1 MLQDLFEFSAARTFR
16 LFAENWKRPR
26 INSDI
31 TQSCTIGLSFN
42 VSIHFFSIWTLVHGN
57 PTELLLLAW
66 PPIEAAPE
74 LRPLWQ
80 AQQTLHFKFRPA
92 AAGADVIGDG
102 VAAASFCC
110 FF

>member
-1 MLQDLFEFSAARTFR
+1 M
-16 LFAENWKRPR
+16 
-26 INSDI
+26 
-31 TQSCTIGLSFN
+31 
-42 VSIHFFSIWTLVHGN
+42 HGN

-92 AAGADVIGDG
+92 AAADVIGDG
-102 VAAASFCC
+102 VAASAAAAASFCC
-110 FF
+110 FFKKMSVKERVKNFFSSKQQQKKLTYT

>member
-1 MLQDLFEFSAARTFR
+1 M
-16 LFAENWKRPR
+16 
-26 INSDI
+26 
-31 TQSCTIGLSFN
+31 
-42 VSIHFFSIWTLVHGN
+42 HGN

-92 AAGADVIGDG
+92 AAADVIGDG
-102 VAAASFCC
+102 VAAAAAAASFCC
-110 FF
+110 FFKTSVKERVMNFFSSSKKTAMALITYSEKNKSFL

>member
-1 MLQDLFEFSAARTFR
+1 M
-16 LFAENWKRPR
+16 
-26 INSDI
+26 
-31 TQSCTIGLSFN
+31 
-42 VSIHFFSIWTLVHGN
+42 HGN

-80 AQQTLHFKFRPA
+80 AQQTLHFKFRPTA

-102 VAAASFCC
+102 VAAAAAAASFCC
-110 FF
+110 FFKKNVSERESEEFFFQASSSKKKLTYT

>member
-1 MLQDLFEFSAARTFR
+1 M
-16 LFAENWKRPR
+16 
-26 INSDI
+26 
-31 TQSCTIGLSFN
+31 
-42 VSIHFFSIWTLVHGN
+42 HGN

-102 VAAASFCC
+102 IAAASFCC
-110 FF
+110 FFKKNVSERESEEFFFQASSSKKNLHIHEKQVFFVTNL

>member
-1 MLQDLFEFSAARTFR
+1 M
-16 LFAENWKRPR
+16 
-26 INSDI
+26 
-31 TQSCTIGLSFN
+31 
-42 VSIHFFSIWTLVHGN
+42 HGN

-92 AAGADVIGDG
+92 AADVIGDG
-102 VAAASFCC
+102 VAAAAAAASFCC
-110 FF
+110 FFKKMSVKERVKNFFSSKQQQQQQQKKTYIHMKNKSFL

>member
-1 MLQDLFEFSAARTFR
+1 M
-16 LFAENWKRPR
+16 
-26 INSDI
+26 
-31 TQSCTIGLSFN
+31 
-42 VSIHFFSIWTLVHGN
+42 HGN

-92 AAGADVIGDG
+92 AADVIGDG
-102 VAAASFCC
+102 VAAAAAAAASFCC
-110 FF
+110 FFKKMSVKERVKNFFSSKQQQKKTYIYMKNKSFFVTNL

>member
-1 MLQDLFEFSAARTFR
+1 M
-16 LFAENWKRPR
+16 
-26 INSDI
+26 
-31 TQSCTIGLSFN
+31 
-42 VSIHFFSIWTLVHGN
+42 HGN

-92 AAGADVIGDG
+92 AADVIGDG
-102 VAAASFCC
+102 VAAAAAAAASFCC
-110 FF
+110 FFKKMSVKERVKNFFFKQATAAKKNLHIHEKQVFFL

>member
-1 MLQDLFEFSAARTFR
+1 M
-16 LFAENWKRPR
+16 
-26 INSDI
+26 
-31 TQSCTIGLSFN
+31 
-42 VSIHFFSIWTLVHGN
+42 HGN

-92 AAGADVIGDG
+92 AADVIGDG
-102 VAAASFCC
+102 VAAAAAAASFCC
-110 FF
+110 FFKKNVSERESEEFFFKQAAAAKKTYIHMKNKSFFCDELVKKQMV

>member
-1 MLQDLFEFSAARTFR
+1 M
-16 LFAENWKRPR
+16 
-26 INSDI
+26 
-31 TQSCTIGLSFN
+31 
-42 VSIHFFSIWTLVHGN
+42 HGN

-92 AAGADVIGDG
+92 AAADVIGDG
-102 VAAASFCC
+102 VAAAAAAASFCC
-110 FF
+110 FFKKMSVKERVKNFFSSKQQQKKTYIYMKNKSFFVTNL

>member
-1 MLQDLFEFSAARTFR
+1 M
-16 LFAENWKRPR
+16 
-26 INSDI
+26 
-31 TQSCTIGLSFN
+31 
-42 VSIHFFSIWTLVHGN
+42 HGN

-102 VAAASFCC
+102 VAAAVAAASFCC
-110 FF
+110 FFKKNVSERESEEFFFSSKQQQKKLTYT

>member
-1 MLQDLFEFSAARTFR
+1 M
-16 LFAENWKRPR
+16 
-26 INSDI
+26 
-31 TQSCTIGLSFN
+31 
-42 VSIHFFSIWTLVHGN
+42 HGN

-92 AAGADVIGDG
+92 AADVIGDG
-102 VAAASFCC
+102 VAAAAAAASFCC
-110 FF
+110 FFKKMSVKERVKNFFFKQAAAAKKTYIYMKNKSFFVTNL

>member
-1 MLQDLFEFSAARTFR
+1 M
-16 LFAENWKRPR
+16 
-26 INSDI
+26 
-31 TQSCTIGLSFN
+31 
-42 VSIHFFSIWTLVHGN
+42 HGN

-92 AAGADVIGDG
+92 AADVIGDG
-102 VAAASFCC
+102 VAAAAAAASFCC
-110 FF
+110 FFKKMSVKERVKNFFFQANSSSKKNLHIHEKQVFFL

>member
-1 MLQDLFEFSAARTFR
+1 M
-16 LFAENWKRPR
+16 
-26 INSDI
+26 
-31 TQSCTIGLSFN
+31 
-42 VSIHFFSIWTLVHGN
+42 HGN

-92 AAGADVIGDG
+92 DVIGDG
-102 VAAASFCC
+102 VAAAAAAASFCC
-110 FF
+110 FFKTSVKERVMNFFFQAAKKNCHGIDYLF

>member
-1 MLQDLFEFSAARTFR
+1 M
-16 LFAENWKRPR
+16 
-26 INSDI
+26 
-31 TQSCTIGLSFN
+31 
-42 VSIHFFSIWTLVHGN
+42 HGN

-92 AAGADVIGDG
+92 AADVIGDG
-102 VAAASFCC
+102 VAAAAAAASFCC
-110 FF
+110 FFKKNVSERESEEFFFKQAAAAAAKKNLHTHEKQVFFL